1 MVDNNK
7 LRKEVRLLKALNE
20 VSYGEVAEMIG
31 LSRSSFSN
39 WLNGNYDF
47 GEQRTAQLEELIQDL
62 KGE

>member
-47 GEQRTAQLEELIQDL
+47 GE
-62 KGE
+62 